1 MRKICN
7 IQPKEKNF
15 LQIFSWFSLR
25 YISKIYWCLFDHF
38 HFITFFCLIIYLH
51 LLLNLTWVHLVVK
64 TFLRLSMLYIQVNN
78 AWSID
83 FVCLCL
89 SKTLAITKPIAVT
102 QLSDTGEMETVTDI
116 KIDLSKLQRL
126 NEYFG
131 LSGIQEEVT
140 FQLGHVGKMV
150 MLYRSGNPIKDSPNP
165 LGKRH
170 FVYNFVTV
178 QIVQIFYN

>member
-1 MRKICN
+1 M
-7 IQPKEKNF
+7 
-15 LQIFSWFSLR
+15 
-25 YISKIYWCLFDHF
+25 
-38 HFITFFCLIIYLH
+38 
-51 LLLNLTWVHLVVK
+51 
-64 TFLRLSMLYIQVNN
+64 
-78 AWSID
+78 
-83 FVCLCL
+83 
-89 SKTLAITKPIAVT
+89 AITKPIAVT